1 MEDSLGN
8 TTTTASGEASR
19 RLDAAID
26 LHARAWPGALETAQ
40 EATRHDPE
48 LALAY
53 ALQGLIHATWGRRD
67 AAAAAVLR
75 ATELAGRTS
84 AREQS
89 LIELLH
95 HVVQGRTHAGLAA
108 LLVHLRHHPA
118 DMLALVPGMGAYG
131 LFAFS
136 GRADHNEVR
145 LALLDELA
153 PHYPPNHPW
162 LLAYRG
168 WARIE
173 SGAVDEGMS
182 MALTAIAL
190 RPENGHNAHIVAHG
204 FHEAR
209 RPSEYLDFLERWA
222 EGYPDDA
229 LLWGHLQWHAALAEL
244 DLDRQDAAVRR
255 CAGSIMSYL
264 ARGSPF
270 MGLADGAAILWRLA
284 LRGERALPWARVGEH
299 VSRHFPNGT
308 NPFGE
313 LHVCMMA
320 AAARDAEGLRA
331 SRDRLARMAGDG
343 HLGAR
348 AAFDWSLALDALI
361 AGDAS
366 AADLHFAAC
375 EANAIRL
382 GGSNAQRSIIAA
394 TRQAMFVPQ
403 AMGAGDPMS
412 I

>member
-1 MEDSLGN
+1 MQDSLGN
-8 TTTTASGEASR
+8 TITTASSEAAR
-19 RLDAAID
+19 RLDEAID
-26 LHARAWPGALETAQ
+26 LHSRAWPGALEAAQ
-40 EATRHDPE
+40 EATRHDPQ
-48 LALAY
+48 LALAH

-67 AAAAAVLR
+67 AAVAAGLR
-75 ATELAGRTS
+75 AMELAGRTS
-84 AREQS
+84 ARERS
-89 LIELLH
+89 VIELLH
-95 HVVQGRTHAGLAA
+95 HVVQGRTHAALAA

-118 DMLALVPGMGAYG
+118 DLLALVPGMGAYG

-153 PHYPPNHPW
+153 PHYPRDHPW

-173 SGAVDEGMS
+173 TGAVDEGLS

-190 RPENGHNAHIVAHG
+190 RPENAHNAHIVAHG
-204 FHEAR
+204 FHEGR
-209 RPSEYLDFLERWA
+209 CPSEYLGFLERWA

-229 LLWGHLQWHAALAEL
+229 LMWGHLQWHAALAEL
-244 DLDRQDAAVRR
+244 DLERQDAAVRR

-270 MGLADGAAILWRLA
+270 MGLADASAILWRLA
-284 LRGERALPWARVGEH
+284 LRGERALPWARLGEH
-299 VSRHFPNGT
+299 VARHFPNGT

-320 AAARDAEGLRA
+320 AAAGDAAALRA
-331 SRDRLARMAGDG
+331 SRDRLERMAGDG

-348 AAFDWSLALDALI
+348 AALDWSLGLDALI
-361 AGDAS
+361 AGDGS

-394 TRQAMFVPQ
+394 TRQARFVPRASEGVD
-403 AMGAGDPMS
+403 AMS
-412 I
+412 V